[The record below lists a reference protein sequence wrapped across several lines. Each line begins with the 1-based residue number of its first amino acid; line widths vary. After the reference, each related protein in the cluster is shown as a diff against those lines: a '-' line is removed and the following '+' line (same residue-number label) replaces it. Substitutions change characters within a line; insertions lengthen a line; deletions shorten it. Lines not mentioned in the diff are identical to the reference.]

1 MIKALEL
8 TLLQKQLD
16 HISVQMGWV
25 MQRTARSP
33 IFSESHDF
41 SCFIADARGM
51 LVSVADGIPIHTGSG
66 GSAVAAVLRDWK
78 GQIDDGDIFILSD
91 PYEAGGNHLPDWTI
105 LNPVFHERELIG
117 FTCNRAHQSD
127 IGGGAAGTYNANA
140 TEIFHEGIRLPTLK
154 LVEGGKVREDLWRL
168 LKLNSRCPELID
180 GDLQAMIG
188 STRIGAERLQALA
201 SDVGVAALKG
211 SFDAIM
217 AYAETRMRASIAG
230 IPDGVYEGMDASNTD
245 CFSEVEVPVRVK
257 VTVQDDTLT
266 VDFTGSAPQI
276 RGFKNS
282 SLANTQSAVYVALL
296 SLFDSTLPKN
306 AGSFRPVNI
315 IAPEGTI
322 VNARSP
328 APMTSN
334 TVYPATEII
343 YAIWKALG
351 AAMQERACA
360 GWGKASHCISSGM
373 RPDNTTY
380 VMYHMHA
387 YPGSGAV
394 KGRDGFN
401 SLGTVITLGGMQLPN
416 VEVFEKKY
424 PVRIVRQEFRKNAA
438 GAGEYRGGTGIDY
451 EALILSET
459 EVCFR
464 GEGLRTASGFGIAGG
479 QDGAMSQLAVFDLD
493 GNPIATPQYGVK
505 RLPACRVVIGSSAGG
520 GWGDPQMR
528 DRDRVRRD
536 LLDELIDAE
545 TASRIYGYPA
555 ELIERDR
562 ERLANSATV

>member
-1 MIKALEL
+1 MIKALKL

-41 SCFIADARGM
+41 SCFISDAEGM

-66 GSAVAAVLRDWK
+66 GSAVAAILRDWE
-78 GQIDDGDIFILSD
+78 GDISPGDVFILSD

-105 LNPVFHERELIG
+105 LNPVFYEGELIA

-154 LVEGGKVREDLWRL
+154 LIEAGKVRQDLWRL

-188 STRIGAERLQALA
+188 STRIGAERLVALA
-201 SDVGVAALKG
+201 SDVGSDALG
-211 SFDAIM
+211 ESFDAILT
-217 AYAETRMRASIAG
+217 YAESRMRAAIAE
-230 IPDGVYEGMDASNTD
+230 IPNGEYYGVDSSNTD
-245 CFSEVEVPVRVK
+245 CFSEVDVPVRVK
-257 VTVQDDTLT
+257 VSVRDEELT

-276 RGFKNS
+276 LGFKNS
-282 SLANTQSAVYVALL
+282 SLANTHSAVYVGLL
-296 SLFDSTLPKN
+296 ALFDSTLPKN
-306 AGSFRPVNI
+306 AGSFRPITI
-315 IAPEGTI
+315 IAPEGSV

-351 AAMQERACA
+351 TAMKDRACA
-360 GWGKASHCISSGM
+360 GWGKASHCISSGV
-373 RPDNTTY
+373 RADETTY

-387 YPGSGAV
+387 YPGAGAV
-394 KGRDGFN
+394 RGRDGFN

-424 PVRIVRQEFRKNAA
+424 PVRIVRQEFRRNAA
-438 GAGEYRGGTGIDY
+438 GAGEFRGGTGIDY
-451 EALILSET
+451 EALILSDT

-479 QDGAMSQLAVFDLD
+479 KEGAMSYLKILDMD
-493 GNPIATPQYGVK
+493 GNPIETPQYGVK
-505 RLPACRVVIGSSAGG
+505 RLPACRVQISSSAGG
-520 GWGDPQMR
+520 GWGNPK
-528 DRDRVRRD
+528 DRSPERVRRD
-536 LLDELIDAE
+536 LLDGIIDE
-545 TASRIYGYPA
+545 TSAVEVYGYPA
-555 ELIERDR
+555 DRLERDR
-562 ERLANSATV
+562 ESLAH